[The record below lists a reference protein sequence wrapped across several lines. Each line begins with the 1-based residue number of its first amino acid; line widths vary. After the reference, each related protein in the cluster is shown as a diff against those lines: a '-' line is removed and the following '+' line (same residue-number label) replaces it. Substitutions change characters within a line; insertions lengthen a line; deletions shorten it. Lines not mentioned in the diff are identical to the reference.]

1 MTLDRALRRVLLA
14 LLLTGL
20 TGGTTWSVGNSLAA
34 TPRIPASATLPV
46 SEVKQGMTGVGY
58 TVFSGT
64 TVDTFSVTIV
74 GILRSYR
81 PGFDLIMA
89 RASSPIVDKTGIIAG
104 MSGSPVYINGRLIG
118 AVSYTWSF
126 LKEPMAGITPID
138 QMLSL
143 LPPEGAR
150 LPDVEDT
157 FGRLGAPD
165 GAGDAGAA
173 KPIATP
179 ISLAGF
185 TSEAL
190 RYLEPWL
197 SERGFV
203 ASPGGANEPGESCD
217 SLRPGSA
224 VGVQL
229 IRGDWSAAAIGTVTY
244 RDKDRVL
251 AFGHPFLA
259 MGWMELPLTGATIH
273 TIMSSQQISNKIGS
287 PTNTCGTVIA
297 DRSTGIAGVVGPG
310 PSMIPVSVNIV
321 GSGGRAKHYHFEV
334 ARSRY
339 LTPALVSAT
348 VVNSISEALYDAGVT
363 TVRYDYSLYMNGGAR
378 TIRHEDVIL
387 STAPVSGVGETV
399 GQSLTLLLGDRF
411 RPSRLDSTRV
421 NVRVEE
427 GIDEAALIGIRVSPA
442 AVAAG
447 DSIDVDL
454 SLRRSSKLI
463 ETRRVRVRIP
473 PSAPEGDLT
482 VRVCDAAETDR
493 WETQRA
499 PELFQPET
507 FDQLANLIE
516 SDRSADRI
524 YVQLYRAAGGA
535 IVGGREISQAP
546 SSVLQVMGSSPKSG
560 ESATTKGAT
569 LSEIALPLGHVVR
582 GCETATVSV
591 IPGNR

>member
-14 LLLTGL
+14 LLLTG
-20 TGGTTWSVGNSLAA
+20 GTSWGVGNSLAA
-34 TPRIPASATLPV
+34 TPRIPASATFPV
-46 SEVKQGMTGVGY
+46 SELKQGMTGVGY
-58 TVFSGT
+58 TVFAGT
-64 TVDTFSVTIV
+64 TVDTFSVTILGV
-74 GILRSYR
+74 LRSYR

-143 LPPEGAR
+143 LPAEGAR
-150 LPDVEDT
+150 HPDVEDT

-203 ASPGGANEPGESCD
+203 ASPGGANEPGEPCD

-244 RDKDRVL
+244 RDKDRIL

-310 PSMIPVSVNIV
+310 PSMIPVSVSIV
-321 GSGGRAKHYHFEV
+321 GSGGRAKQYHFEV

-546 SSVLQVMGSSPKSG
+546 SSVLQVLGSSPKSG

-569 LSEIALPLGHVVR
+569 LAEIALPLGHVVR
-582 GCETATVSV
+582 GCETATVTV